1 MIASYHK
8 EFKDM
13 IRRLN
18 TDALTPTP
26 NDDMVSWQFVG
37 FAAGLAFALNT
48 LEIAKEADLNLRK
61 EWLSISGP
69 GGLYQPGIMAD
80 RMMQIIKKLR
90 GGNGYDGL

>member
-1 MIASYHK
+1 MIESYHK

-37 FAAGLAFALNT
+37 FAAGLSFALNT
-48 LEIAKEADLNLRK
+48 PEIAKEADLNLRR

-69 GGLYQPGIMAD
+69 GGPYQPGIMAD
-80 RMMQIIKKLR
+80 RMMQVIKKLR
-90 GGNGYDGL
+90 GSNGHGL